1 MTSASHGTASPV
13 FLLSFRQRDELAGLL
28 AGEGWRLIA
37 ARRAEG
43 AARRFA
49 ASGAAVA
56 IVDAR
61 GALEDGLAALA
72 DLAPIATAQGA
83 AILVLLSKGD
93 AGRVGEA
100 YDAGA
105 THFLL
110 SPMSGSELAQ
120 ALRFAKRYADRL
132 GGSGARGAEDA
143 AALGWRYDPAMHSF
157 QVTPTLAAKLPRLG
171 GPLALIRALHPD
183 DRRLALAA
191 ARRAGQGGST
201 AFAHALGDWP
211 RVVTHLQHDGETGR
225 WHALVEPLTAA
236 PDPKAE
242 LRDMLGTVRDGPAA
256 RRWIEHRLGEGDAPL
271 AVILIGLGQFAA
283 VNTAY
288 GRAAGDVL
296 LAMAA
301 KRLSATV
308 RELLGRGAMVARI
321 GGAEFLVAASD
332 CDSVRVELVAGRAV
346 EALQAP
352 FLVSERPAT
361 IDVRASIAWSQ
372 PGDDAAALL
381 RRASE
386 GLVDIARP
394 SGEAV
399 TPQAASVA
407 DQMLAQLARD
417 VTGAI
422 DGDQIDIL
430 FQPQV
435 AMGSGAIIGAEALA
449 RWRHPGLDEL
459 GAETLFAAA
468 ARAGVSRALSDHVQ
482 RRALAIAATWPAAL
496 ARLRLAIN
504 ITAEDVARDGFA
516 DTLLDRVDASGFPR
530 SRLTVEVTETGLIED
545 LSSAARLLAE
555 LRTAG
560 CRVAIDDF
568 GTGYSSL
575 AYLKALP
582 LDYLKI
588 DRKLSQDITGST
600 RDRIVVRGVI
610 DMARSLGLTVIAE
623 GVETQEQLDLL
634 AKEGCQVYQGFLCS
648 EPVDSGA
655 LAALVQSR
663 AG

>member
-1 MTSASHGTASPV
+1 MTTASQGASPPI

-28 AGEGWRLIA
+28 ATEGWRLIA

-61 GALEDGLAALA
+61 GAIEDGLAALA
-72 DLAPIATAQGA
+72 EIAPIASAQGA
-83 AILVLLSKGD
+83 AVLILLSKGD
-93 AGRVGEA
+93 ADRVGAA

-110 SPMSGSELAQ
+110 SPMSGPELAQ
-120 ALRFAKRYADRL
+120 ALRFAKRYADRM
-132 GGSGARGAEDA
+132 GGSAPRGAQDA
-143 AALGWRYDPAMHSF
+143 AALGWRYDPAIHSF
-157 QVTPTLAAKLPRLG
+157 QMTPELAGRLPG
-171 GPLALIRALHPD
+171 TNGPLHLLRTMEPGE
-183 DRRLALAA
+183 RRLALAA
-191 ARRAGQGGST
+191 ARRAKQGGST

-211 RVVTHLQHDGETGR
+211 RVVTHLQYDPQTRR
-225 WHALVEPLTAA
+225 WHALVEPLVAT

-242 LRDMLGTVRDGPAA
+242 LGDMLGTVRDGPAA
-256 RRWIEHRLGEGDAPL
+256 RRWIEHRMRDDVPL
-271 AVILIGLGQFAA
+271 SVILIGLGQFAA
-283 VNTAY
+283 VNSAY

-296 LAMAA
+296 LTMAA
-301 KRLSATV
+301 KRLGAV
-308 RELLGRGAMVARI
+308 ARELLGKGAMVARI
-321 GGAEFLVAASD
+321 GGAEFVIAAAEQD
-332 CDSVRVELVAGRAV
+332 EARIELVAGRAV

-352 FLVSERPAT
+352 FLIAERPT
-361 IDVRASIAWSQ
+361 SIEVRASIATSVA
-372 PGDDAAALL
+372 GDDAAALL

-386 GLVDIARP
+386 GLVDLARP
-394 SGEAV
+394 GGGDL
-399 TPQAASVA
+399 TPQATAVA
-407 DQMLAQLARD
+407 DQLLGQLARD
-417 VTGAI
+417 ITGAI

-435 AMGSGAIIGAEALA
+435 TVASGAITGVEALA
-449 RWRHPGLDEL
+449 RWRHPALGEL

-468 ARAGVSRALSDHVQ
+468 ARAGLIRALSDHVQ
-482 RRALAIAATWPAAL
+482 RRALAMAVQWPQSL
-496 ARLRLAIN
+496 ARLRLSVN
-504 ITAEDVARDGFA
+504 VTSEDVARDGFA
-516 DTLLDRVDASGFPR
+516 DILLDRVDASGFAR
-530 SRLTVEVTETGLIED
+530 ARLTIEVTESGLIED
-545 LSSAARLLAE
+545 LNGAARLLAE

-588 DRKLSQDITGST
+588 DRKLSQDIVGTA

-623 GVETQEQLDLL
+623 GVETEEQLELL
-634 AKEGCQVYQGFLCS
+634 AKEGCQIYQGFLCA
-648 EPVDSGA
+648 EPIDTPA
-655 LAALVQSR
+655 LSALVEGR
-663 AG
+663 AA